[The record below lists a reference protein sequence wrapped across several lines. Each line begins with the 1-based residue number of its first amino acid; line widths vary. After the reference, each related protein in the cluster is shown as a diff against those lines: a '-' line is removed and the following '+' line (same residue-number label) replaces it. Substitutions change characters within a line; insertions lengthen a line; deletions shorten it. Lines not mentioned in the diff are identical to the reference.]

1 MSPPLLDGLCPTLPC
16 YFLIWCSAER
26 GSTPTHT
33 KTIQAVTG
41 LTPAQT
47 VPPPAFLHR
56 PPLSVI
62 VVTVVV
68 LWCSSS
74 AAQGAQQTATAS
86 TSVVLFLD
94 PEQFLLL
101 LFPLV
106 LLELLL
112 RGGVVQRL
120 LQLLRA
126 GLSESRSAELGTSSS
141 AMSPRQAQNAGTV
154 MASWV
159 SPS

>member
-1 MSPPLLDGLCPTLPC
+1 MDFVRPC

-47 VPPPAFLHR
+47 VPPPPAFLHR

-120 LQLLRA
+120 LQLRA